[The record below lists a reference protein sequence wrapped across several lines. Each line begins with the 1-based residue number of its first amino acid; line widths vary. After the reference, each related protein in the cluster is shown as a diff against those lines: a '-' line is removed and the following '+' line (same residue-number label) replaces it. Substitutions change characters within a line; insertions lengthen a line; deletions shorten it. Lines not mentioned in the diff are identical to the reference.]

1 MTSSRLRN
9 TYIIL
14 LLLFVNF
21 EDEISALQK
30 IFLYHRNLQKSSFLS
45 PISVFYKPNRLKVA
59 KIQPNKNL
67 IRNCPKK
74 EILTAKV
81 FSYLKDQKRVSV
93 FAYVPLT
100 SRESQIRTI
109 GPVNG
114 TADPLQLSQGPLA
127 CCCL

>member
-1 MTSSRLRN
+1 MKSVPYRRFF
-9 TYIIL
+9 YII
-14 LLLFVNF
+14 
-21 EDEISALQK
+21 EI
-30 IFLYHRNLQKSSFLS
+30 HEKSSFLS

-74 EILTAKV
+74 EILTAKI

-114 TADPLQLSQGPLA
+114 TADPLQLRDKAEMSKCDPYESLSQS
-127 CCCL
+127 

>member
-1 MTSSRLRN
+1 MKSVPYRRFF
-9 TYIIL
+9 YII
-14 LLLFVNF
+14 
-21 EDEISALQK
+21 EIYK
-30 IFLYHRNLQKSSFLS
+30 KSSFLS

-74 EILTAKV
+74 EILTAKI

-100 SRESQIRTI
+100 SRKSQIITI

-114 TADPLQLSQGPLA
+114 TADPLQLSRVVLNMEVFTKLA
-127 CCCL
+127 L

>member
-1 MTSSRLRN
+1 MPYRRFF
-9 TYIIL
+9 YII
-14 LLLFVNF
+14 
-21 EDEISALQK
+21 EIYK
-30 IFLYHRNLQKSSFLS
+30 KSSFLS

-74 EILTAKV
+74 EILTAKI

-100 SRESQIRTI
+100 SRESQIRTSV
-109 GPVNG
+109 PVNG
-114 TADPLQLSQGPLA
+114 TADPLQLSALTGGLL
-127 CCCL
+127 CCIKNEEKRKALYGVVSL